1 QRVRYIAKRPKQ
13 STHVQETARRPE
25 LNLAILRL
33 LGRSARTCRMNESR
47 FAVKRFVNDTRPV
60 GMLLPCFGFRIK
72 PVRQNE
78 RPSAIVCHSPIFRD
92 TGQVKSQVEAH
103 DHSLIEYRFE
113 KHFLYE
119 LG

>member
-1 QRVRYIAKRPKQ
+1 
-13 STHVQETARRPE
+13 
-25 LNLAILRL
+25 
-33 LGRSARTCRMNESR
+33 MNESR

-119 LG
+119 LGAGAKFDSRRWEKIHFLLRIRAPGV